1 MTATELSARFDLIC
15 DKVGSPYFTATE
27 KDNFFNTAQ
36 LSLVDEILFPS
47 KKQDRKDVDALDFSR
62 EDAFQQGIGTLLRTA
77 EVTGI
82 VNSESSITF
91 SQINSA
97 LGTGTV
103 YKVVNFLVEKSLGSG
118 ANPNNPNKTYVSAKR
133 VRSINSAISVYG
145 NLRTFNTAV
154 TGNKGAIYTVSSYPS
169 GTSGTTSLGRI
180 EFFPATVH
188 NANRFLVEVIIFPR
202 PISTT
207 GTTVN
212 PEIDPMFHN
221 ELLFRSL
228 QLAGISIRETELYQS
243 TNLEQA
249 KEQ

>member
-1 MTATELSARFDLIC
+1 MTAAELSARFDLIC
-15 DKVGSPYFTATE
+15 DKVGSPYFTDTE

-77 EVTGI
+77 TVTGI
-82 VNSESSITF
+82 ASGVSAITF
-91 SQINSA
+91 ATINTS
-97 LGTGTV
+97 LGTGSTSL
-103 YKVVNFLVEKSLGSG
+103 YKVVDFLVQAATGS
-118 ANPNNPNKTYVSAKR
+118 TTDYVSAKR
-133 VRSINSAISVYG
+133 VRSIRAATNVYKG
-145 NLRTFNTAV
+145 LRTFNTAV
-154 TGNKGAIYTVSSYPS
+154 AGNMGAIYTVSSYAS
-169 GTSGTTSLGRI
+169 GTSGTTSLGQI
-180 EFFPATVH
+180 EFYPSAPVTGSSY
-188 NANRFLVEVIIFPR
+188 LVEVIVFPR
-202 PISTT
+202 AIKTTAPI
-207 GTTVN
+207 VN

-221 ELLFRSL
+221 ELLFRAL

>member
-62 EDAFQQGIGTLLRTA
+62 EDAFQQGIGTLVRTA
-77 EVTGI
+77 AVSGI
-82 VNSESSITF
+82 ASGDTIITF
-91 SQINSA
+91 AKINTA

-103 YKVVNFLVEKSLGSG
+103 YKVVNFLVQAATGS
-118 ANPNNPNKTYVSAKR
+118 TDYVSAKR
-133 VRSINSAISVYG
+133 VRTITAASNVYKG
-145 NLRTFNTAV
+145 LRTFNTAT
-154 TGNKGAIYTVSSYPS
+154 TGNRNAIYTVSSYAF
-169 GTSGTTSLGRI
+169 GTSGTTSLGQI
-180 EFFPATVH
+180 EFYPAAPVSGSSY
-188 NANRFLVEVIIFPR
+188 RVEVIVFPR
-202 PISTT
+202 AISTT

>member
-77 EVTGI
+77 TVTG
-82 VNSESSITF
+82 VTGTTSTITF
-91 SQINSA
+91 AAINTA
-97 LGTGTV
+97 LGTGSTSL
-103 YKVVNFLVEKSLGSG
+103 YKVVDFLVQAATGST
-118 ANPNNPNKTYVSAKR
+118 ADYVSAKR
-133 VRSINSAISVYG
+133 VRSIRAATNVYK
-145 NLRTFNTAV
+145 NLRTFNSATA
-154 TGNKGAIYTVSSYPS
+154 NKNRNAIYTVSSYAS
-169 GTSGTTSLGRI
+169 GTSGTTSLGQI
-180 EFFPATVH
+180 EFYPSAPV
-188 NANRFLVEVIIFPR
+188 NNSSYLIEVVVFPR

-221 ELLFRSL
+221 ELLFRAL

>member
-1 MTATELSARFDLIC
+1 MTAAELSARFDLIC
-15 DKVGSPYFTATE
+15 DKVGSPYFTDTE

-77 EVTGI
+77 AITGVTGTP
-82 VNSESSITF
+82 STITF
-91 SQINSA
+91 AEINTA
-97 LGTGTV
+97 LGTGSTSL
-103 YKVVNFLVEKSLGSG
+103 YKVVDFLVQASTG
-118 ANPNNPNKTYVSAKR
+118 TTTDYVSAKR
-133 VRSINSAISVYG
+133 VRSIRAATNVYKG
-145 NLRTFNTAV
+145 LRTFNTAV
-154 TGNKGAIYTVSSYPS
+154 AGNRGAIYAVSSYAY
-169 GTSGTTSLGRI
+169 GTSGTTSLGQI
-180 EFFPATVH
+180 EFYPAAPVTGSSY
-188 NANRFLVEVIIFPR
+188 LVEVIVFPR
-202 PISTT
+202 AIKTT
-207 GTTVN
+207 TTIVN

-221 ELLFRSL
+221 ELLFRAL

>member
-47 KKQDRKDVDALDFSR
+47 KRQDRKDVDALDFSR
-62 EDAFQQGIGTLLRTA
+62 EDAFQQGIGTLVRTA
-77 EVTGI
+77 IVTGI
-82 VNSESSITF
+82 SSGTTTLSFSTIESFIPS
-91 SQINSA
+91 
-97 LGTGTV
+97 GTI
-103 YKVVNFLVEKSLGSG
+103 YKVVNFMVERTPPTIF
-118 ANPNNPNKTYVSAKR
+118 PNLPNFVSAKR
-133 VRSINSAISVYG
+133 VRNINSGASIYHH
-145 NLRTFNTAV
+145 LRTFNTNLSTAFRS
-154 TGNKGAIYTVSSYPS
+154 AIYTISSFPS
-169 GTSGTTSLGRI
+169 GTSGTTSRGTIDFYPQPL
-180 EFFPATVH
+180 FNDA
-188 NANRFLVEVIIFPR
+188 RFCVEVVIFPR

-207 GTTVN
+207 GTIVN

>member
-1 MTATELSARFDLIC
+1 MTAAELSARFDLIC
-15 DKVGSPYFTATE
+15 DKVGSPYFTNTE

-77 EVTGI
+77 TVTGI
-82 VNSESSITF
+82 ASGVSTITF
-91 SQINSA
+91 TTINTA
-97 LGTGTV
+97 LGTGSTSL
-103 YKVVNFLVEKSLGSG
+103 YKVVNFLVQPAINS
-118 ANPNNPNKTYVSAKR
+118 TDYVSAKR
-133 VRSINSAISVYG
+133 VRSIRAATNIYQG
-145 NLRTFNTAV
+145 LRTFNKTIA
-154 TGNKGAIYTVSSYPS
+154 GNYRSAIYTVSSYAS
-169 GTSGTTSLGRI
+169 GTSGTTSLGQI
-180 EFFPATVH
+180 EFYPAAPVTGSSY
-188 NANRFLVEVIIFPR
+188 LVEVIVFPR
-202 PISTT
+202 AIKTTAPI
-207 GTTVN
+207 VN

-221 ELLFRSL
+221 ELLFRAL

>member
-62 EDAFQQGIGTLLRTA
+62 EDAFQQGIGTLIRTA
-77 EVTGI
+77 VITGVTG
-82 VNSESSITF
+82 NTSTITF
-91 SQINSA
+91 AQINTS
-97 LGTGTV
+97 LGTGSTSL
-103 YKVVNFLVEKSLGSG
+103 YKVVNFLVQNTINS
-118 ANPNNPNKTYVSAKR
+118 TDYVSAKR
-133 VRSINSAISVYG
+133 VRTITAASNVYQG
-145 NLRTFNTAV
+145 LRTFNKTIA
-154 TGNKGAIYTVSSYPS
+154 GNYKSAIYTVSSYPS
-169 GTSGTTSLGRI
+169 GTSGTTSLGQI
-180 EFFPATVH
+180 QFYPAAIGV
-188 NANRFLVEVIIFPR
+188 ASSYLVEVIVFPR
-202 PISTT
+202 AISTT
-207 GTTVN
+207 GTIVN

>member
-62 EDAFQQGIGTLLRTA
+62 EDAFQQGIGTLVRTA
-77 EVTGI
+77 TVTGI
-82 VNSESSITF
+82 ASTTSKIPFAQVNT
-91 SQINSA
+91 A

-103 YKVVNFLVEKSLGSG
+103 YKVVNFLVQAATGST
-118 ANPNNPNKTYVSAKR
+118 ANYVSAKR
-133 VRSINSAISVYG
+133 VRTITAASNVYKG
-145 NLRTFNTAV
+145 LRTFNTA
-154 TGNKGAIYTVSSYPS
+154 TAGNRNAIYTVSSYPS
-169 GTSGTTSLGRI
+169 GTSGTTSLGQI
-180 EFFPATVH
+180 EFYPAAPVSGSSY
-188 NANRFLVEVIIFPR
+188 LVEVVVFPR
-202 PISTT
+202 AISTSAPL
-207 GTTVN
+207 VN

-221 ELLFRSL
+221 ELLFRAL